1 MAGSSSPIYTWS
13 SFTATKAGVGVA
25 FIVTDFFFLDA
36 LPFLPFLAA
45 NRLAFAAASFANF
58 AFFFL
63 MYLRHL

>member
-13 SFTATKAGVGVA
+13 SLTATKAGARVV

-58 AFFFL
+58 AFFFF
-63 MYLRHL
+63 MYLRQL